1 MGEKGTISKMSVEG
15 DLGVTL
21 PAYNKDN
28 KHQGNISHDKDHN
41 TEFFSMQVR
50 ATYSKKLKVTI
61 SMQKTAPD
69 TKQMAFAV
77 QSLRH
82 AKTLQYISSIVTF
95 PFSVHL
101 VQPETYHS

>member
-1 MGEKGTISKMSVEG
+1 MSHCLPIIRTI
-15 DLGVTL
+15 
-21 PAYNKDN
+21 
-28 KHQGNISHDKDHN
+28 NIRAIFHMKDHN
-41 TEFFSMQVR
+41 TEFFSMQIR
-50 ATYSKKLKVTI
+50 TTFSKKLTI

-82 AKTLQYISSIVTF
+82 AKTLQYISSNVNF